1 MNRVEVVSSLSD
13 STVLTAMQLFANLMS
28 AVCIIAFNA
37 LKKKSTQ
44 DYTYSFYLLILI
56 HIIATLYFASFKA
69 QWLSQKEDD
78 AHKKKNMKRAGSRL
92 PRPRM
97 NKDKPAI
104 KEWKQQYPFLLP
116 TPGTTASMLVSD
128 I

>member
-1 MNRVEVVSSLSD
+1 MYRVEVVSPLSD
-13 STVLTAMQLFANLMS
+13 STVEVVSSCSTNLMS

-56 HIIATLYFASFKA
+56 HIIAILYFASFKA
-69 QWLSQKEDD
+69 QWLSQKEGD
-78 AHKKKNMKRAGSRL
+78 AHKKKKRAGSRL

-104 KEWKQQYPFLLP
+104 KEWKQQFPFLLP

>member
-1 MNRVEVVSSLSD
+1 MNRFEVVSSLSD
-13 STVLTAMQLFANLMS
+13 STVLTAMQLFANLIS

-44 DYTYSFYLLILI
+44 DYTYSLYLLILI
-56 HIIATLYFASFKA
+56 HIIAILYFASFKA
-69 QWLSQKEDD
+69 QWLSQKEED
-78 AHKKKNMKRAGSRL
+78 AHKKKKKRAGSRL

>member
-1 MNRVEVVSSLSD
+1 MNRFEVVFSLSD
-13 STVLTAMQLFANLMS
+13 STVLTAMQLFANLIS

-44 DYTYSFYLLILI
+44 DYTYSLYLLILI
-56 HIIATLYFASFKA
+56 HIIAILYFASFKA
-69 QWLSQKEDD
+69 QWLSQKEED
-78 AHKKKNMKRAGSRL
+78 AQKKKKRAGSRL

-128 I
+128 V

>member
-13 STVLTAMQLFANLMS
+13 STVEVVSSCSTNLMS

-69 QWLSQKEDD
+69 QWLSQKEED
-78 AHKKKNMKRAGSRL
+78 AHKKKKRAGSRL